1 MLFRSEQFL
10 YRTRKKALGPFK
22 RQLWELPRRAEILD
36 TQRERLKSL
45 FTQLGVTGSRDLVE
59 RWVPAAN
66 EQLPPAPDELILVH

>member
-1 MLFRSEQFL
+1 MCSSDLFL

-66 EQLPPAPDELILVH
+66 EQLPPAPDELILVR